1 MRRGI
6 LGVWILGF
14 RVWTFGFR
22 VLGYI
27 GGNIGDMLG
36 IYIYIYVKIT
46 ENKME
51 TTMLGLEF
59 RIWGVAFRVQALRF
73 RL

>member
-1 MRRGI
+1 MGCG
-6 LGVWILGF
+6 LSG
-14 RVWTFGFR
+14 FGFR

-36 IYIYIYVKIT
+36 IYIGMT

-51 TTMLGLEF
+51 TTILGLEF